1 MLAALESSYISPYFH
16 AKVGITFTEWLHQV
30 RISKAIELVK
40 ASDNSLINIYALR
53 KTGGEGGTPD
63 PKLEAVLTR
72 NAQRLKEKQEM
83 AKLVSSANSKSQLT
97 KANPP
102 STGLKFQ
109 LAATV
114 DKGPQTLVMVLLI
127 LAIVIV
133 SLLMS
138 WL

>member
-1 MLAALESSYISPYFH
+1 MAIQNRRTRRGVFEISCDN
-16 AKVGITFTEWLHQV
+16 GL
-30 RISKAIELVK
+30 ISL
-40 ASDNSLINIYALR
+40 YALR
-53 KTGGEGGTPD
+53 RARGNKGKPD
-63 PKLEAVLTR
+63 PRLEALLAR
-72 NAQRLKEKQEM
+72 NAQKLEEKQEM
-83 AKLVSSANSKSQLT
+83 AKLASSANSKSQLT
-97 KANPP
+97 KVNPP